1 MTPRAVILG
10 VFWVLGICVGG
21 NYSNYMVGSTE
32 PTWSHFPSS
41 VGCPFVFVVLVNAL
55 LKRFARRWAL
65 QPGELVV
72 MLVMGLVVTGIP
84 VFVSGSLMALISAPY
99 YSASPENRW
108 EDMIQP
114 FLPGFALPQPE
125 GDKLRWFWEGLPSG
139 YQIPFEIW
147 LWPLFWWL
155 SLILTIYFICFC
167 IAVILRRQWEE
178 AERLV
183 YPLAELPRMLLTD
196 EQSRSGRTILGL
208 PTFWTGFCLALAMV
222 CFSMIRYF
230 QPGFPDLAVWEGR
243 AFTFGRGFPAVDLRI
258 VPPIL
263 AFMFLAKT
271 SISFSIWFFYLVAVL
286 QEGITNR
293 FGYDVTQP
301 DAFVW
306 GMQSLS
312 WQGWGA
318 FLAMVLWSVWMAR
331 QHLRSVF
338 RQAFAGVRQHD
349 DRMEMLPY
357 RVAVYGLLLGFAYVV
372 GWLVVAGLHLHL
384 ALLFAVGVIIIYT
397 GMTRLVVQTGMYYLT
412 TPVNAQ
418 AFTTAISGTAIG
430 SRNLVTLG
438 LQYGWHGDV
447 QSIFMPSAAH
457 AARLDHIARGQRL
470 MGAAIALAVVVG
482 FVSAIWYLLY
492 VCYTYGASNLR
503 DWYFMGGSGIARM
516 AFSGVI
522 RQIEYPAGTDWGK
535 LFYAGVGAVAYSLL
549 SLGHYRFHWWPL
561 HPVGLAVAPLWMT
574 RLCAFSVFVAWLSKS
589 VLLRYGGIWAYRRA
603 RPFFVGLAAGF
614 FLGVGVSFGVDAIW
628 FYGYGHGVPW

>member
-10 VFWVLGICVGG
+10 VLWVLGVCVGG
-21 NYSNYMVGSTE
+21 NYSNYMVGSSE

-41 VGCPFVFVVLVNAL
+41 VGCPFVVLVLLNAL
-55 LKRFARRWAL
+55 LRRYAPRWAL
-65 QPGELVV
+65 QAGELIV

-99 YSASPENRW
+99 YSATPENGW
-108 EDMIQP
+108 EGLIQP
-114 FLPGFALPQPE
+114 FLPGFGIPE
-125 GDKLRWFWEGLPSG
+125 ASGDKLRWFWEGLPAG
-139 YQIPFEIW
+139 HDIPYEIW
-147 LWPLFWWL
+147 VGPLFWWL

-167 IAVILRRQWEE
+167 LTVILRRQWED

-183 YPLAELPRMLLTD
+183 FPLAELPRALLAS
-196 EQSRSGRTILGL
+196 EEPGAGRSILAL
-208 PTFWTGFCLALAMV
+208 PTFWCGFGLSLGMV

-230 QPGFPDLAVWEGR
+230 QPGFPDLAIWEG
-243 AFTFGRGFPAVDLRI
+243 TSLSPGYGFPALDMRI

-263 AFMFLAKT
+263 AFMYLAKT
-271 SISFSIWFFYLVAVL
+271 SISFSIWFFYLVAIL

-293 FGYDVTQP
+293 IGYDVTSP

-318 FLAMVLWSVWMAR
+318 FLAMVLWSLWMAR
-331 QHLRSVF
+331 DHLRSVF
-338 RQAFAGVRQHD
+338 RQAFTGVRVHD
-349 DRMEMLPY
+349 DSMEMMSY
-357 RVAVYGLLLGFAYVV
+357 RVAVYGLLGGFLYVV
-372 GWLVVAGLHLHL
+372 GWLVVAGLHLYL
-384 ALLFAVGVIIIYT
+384 ALLFTVVVIIVYL
-397 GMTRLVVQTGMYYLT
+397 GMTRLVIQTGMYYLT

-418 AFTTAISGTAIG
+418 AFTTAIAGTHIG
-430 SRNLVTLG
+430 STNLVILG

-447 QSIFMPSAAH
+447 QSVFMPSAAH
-457 AARLDHIARGQRL
+457 AARLDHITRGARR
-470 MGAAIALAVVVG
+470 MGFAIALAVLVG

-492 VCYTYGASNLR
+492 LGYTYGASNLR

-522 RQIEYPAGTDWGK
+522 RQISTPAGTDWGK
-535 LFYAGVGAVAYSLL
+535 LFYAGIGAVSYSLL
-549 SLGHYRFHWWPL
+549 ALGHYRFHWWPL

-574 RLCAFSVFVAWLSKS
+574 RLCAFSVFVAWLTKV
-589 VLLRYGGIWAYRRA
+589 VLLRFGGIRAYRQA
-603 RPFFVGLAAGF
+603 RPFFIGLAAGF
-614 FLGVGVSFGVDAIW
+614 FVGVGVSFGVDVFW